1 MQRMPAGT
9 MLVACHHDMM
19 WSCVE
24 LALAASEAASGEK
37 LSAAVFCAV
46 LVRVAACNSYDSS
59 YAPLNQGSTSFG
71 LISKILAQVSC
82 RCNDGLE

>member
-37 LSAAVFCAV
+37 LSTVFCAV

-59 YAPLNQGSTSFG
+59 YALLKKGSTSFG